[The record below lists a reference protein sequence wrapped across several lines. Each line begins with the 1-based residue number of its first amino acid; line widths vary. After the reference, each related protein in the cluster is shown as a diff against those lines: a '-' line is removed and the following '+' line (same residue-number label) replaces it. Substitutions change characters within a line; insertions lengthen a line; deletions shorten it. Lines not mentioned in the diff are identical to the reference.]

1 MVKLVDTSDS
11 KSDWGN
17 SVRVRFP
24 LSVNIIIL
32 NSSDYLCMKENT
44 VILID
49 DDGITLNKTKALL
62 ESSSIKVLTAENLY
76 ELMSKIYKYNIDTL
90 IFNPN
95 LVWINVIEF
104 INELKKVNNESDFKI
119 FFISENIDKNLKEE
133 AKKLNI
139 KFINNNSN
147 ISKLVQDLN
156 K

>member
-24 LSVNIIIL
+24 LSVNIIL

-119 FFISENIDKNLKEE
+119 FFISENIDKSLKEE

-139 KFINNNSN
+139 KCINNNSN

>member
-24 LSVNIIIL
+24 LSVNIIIINFFGL
-32 NSSDYLCMKENT
+32 FMKENT
-44 VILID
+44 VILVD
-49 DDGITLNKTKALL
+49 DDGISLNKIKASL

-76 ELMSKIYKYNIDTL
+76 ELMSKIYKYNIETL

-104 INELKKVNNESDFKI
+104 ITELKKVNNELNFKI

-133 AKKLNI
+133 AKKLNV
-139 KFINNNSN
+139 KYINNNSN
-147 ISKLVQDLN
+147 INKIVQDLT

>member
-1 MVKLVDTSDS
+1 
-11 KSDWGN
+11 
-17 SVRVRFP
+17 
-24 LSVNIIIL
+24 
-32 NSSDYLCMKENT
+32 MKENT
-44 VILID
+44 VILVD
-49 DDGITLNKTKALL
+49 DDGISLNKIKASL

-104 INELKKVNNESDFKI
+104 ITELKKVNNELNFKI

-133 AKKLNI
+133 AKKLNV
-139 KFINNNSN
+139 KYINNNSN
-147 ISKLVQDLN
+147 INKIVQDLT

>member
-1 MVKLVDTSDS
+1 
-11 KSDWGN
+11 
-17 SVRVRFP
+17 
-24 LSVNIIIL
+24 
-32 NSSDYLCMKENT
+32 MKENT
-44 VILID
+44 VILV

-104 INELKKVNNESDFKI
+104 ITELKKVNNELDFKI
-119 FFISENIDKNLKEE
+119 FFISENIDKSLKEE

-139 KFINNNSN
+139 KYINNNSN
-147 ISKLVQDLN
+147 INKIIQDLV

>member
-1 MVKLVDTSDS
+1 
-11 KSDWGN
+11 
-17 SVRVRFP
+17 
-24 LSVNIIIL
+24 
-32 NSSDYLCMKENT
+32 MKENT

-119 FFISENIDKNLKEE
+119 FFISENIDKSLKEE

-139 KFINNNSN
+139 KCINNNSN

>member
-1 MVKLVDTSDS
+1 
-11 KSDWGN
+11 
-17 SVRVRFP
+17 
-24 LSVNIIIL
+24 
-32 NSSDYLCMKENT
+32 MKENT
-44 VILID
+44 VILVD

-104 INELKKVNNESDFKI
+104 ITELKKVNNELNFKI

-133 AKKLNI
+133 AKKLNV
-139 KFINNNSN
+139 KYINNNSN
-147 ISKLVQDLN
+147 INKIVQDLT

>member
-1 MVKLVDTSDS
+1 
-11 KSDWGN
+11 
-17 SVRVRFP
+17 
-24 LSVNIIIL
+24 
-32 NSSDYLCMKENT
+32 MKENT
-44 VILID
+44 VILVD
-49 DDGITLNKTKALL
+49 DDGIILNKTKALL

-104 INELKKVNNESDFKI
+104 ITELKKVNNELDFKI
-119 FFISENIDKNLKEE
+119 FFISENIDKSLKEE

-139 KFINNNSN
+139 KYINNNSN
-147 ISKLVQDLN
+147 INKIIQDLV

>member
-11 KSDWGN
+11 KSDWGD

-24 LSVNIIIL
+24 LSVNI
-32 NSSDYLCMKENT
+32 
-44 VILID
+44 
-49 DDGITLNKTKALL
+49 DGISLNKIKALL

-76 ELMSKIYKYNIDTL
+76 ELMSKIYKYNIETL

-104 INELKKVNNESDFKI
+104 ITELKKVNNESDFKI

-133 AKKLNI
+133 AKKLNV
-139 KFINNNSN
+139 KYINNNSN
-147 ISKLVQDLN
+147 ISKIVQDL
-156 K
+156 KE